1 MTNIILFDRDNIPEK
16 VLLKLLEYTQNDEM
30 RAEYIKTVSIAAHNI
45 WMWILSVE
53 CYAWIKTGLNKEDHN
68 ITSEKE

>member
-53 CYAWIKTGLNKEDHN
+53 CYA
-68 ITSEKE
+68 